1 MKNIKF
7 LYLALIAL
15 VVGSL
20 TACQE
25 EWTPGEPD
33 SAQSVYLPIDEE
45 NAVFPVGENVAEY
58 PIYRS
63 VAGPELQVEIR
74 SRMLD
79 EIFEGSDIFTFDEYV
94 TFAEGETVAYLT
106 ITLREDLDLKVGE
119 MYKAEIM
126 IKDAQY
132 HGNYGL
138 SRRVINVGIPETWHD
153 FGKNEDGTDKQ
164 PNYALMYED
173 FITMWYGQYIPAG
186 SCVQVTIEESDS
198 RPGYYRLVNPYSA
211 ENVVSLMGGIPA
223 EITWSVGNFYIE
235 IDATDPDK
243 VGIPFCNTGMIFDYD
258 GFGAV
263 YIGSVDPYGNG
274 EWYGKNENG
283 IITFPA
289 NCIGFLNAAGSGW
302 PTNQSGGFKVVLPGT
317 VLTDYSI
324 APEFRGIQSSA
335 DNSYSPAVIGFKL
348 GADVASF
355 RFAVVEG
362 DEPIMTG
369 GSSGPSIGGSEQT
382 YHEAI
387 EKLLDD
393 EYEPTDDEN
402 MAEATAEETEWYV
415 DLPKAGLYTVFA
427 IPYNKDGEPIMDEI
441 ARTYFYYRSAS
452 MDDAVPELAD
462 TKIVIAPIASLMGDE
477 YETSYPGEYYLGISI
492 RNNEDY
498 PYFSAISLYFAET
511 ATIEEELAEA
521 TIEELVAEKGEDF
534 SFMVDE
540 IKAAK
545 GSVQVLQGLTPNT
558 EYTAL
563 VAYTSIYGKTYY
575 KRVDAKTNPYDGPIA
590 VGHYKMVDGDN
601 ELNVAVKP
609 AYHVQSDV
617 EVILLTFDAPE
628 YPEDVDVEDRID
640 SFTFFSHYREDLNC
654 LLSQGQAPG
663 LENYG
668 ILFGIGL
675 DKYDNSGAYWS
686 FASST
691 NSNFT
696 DDYEAMIVNLA
707 GEGGVYAPD
716 SLYTYFKQYYYYDE
730 TVEDPETGEEK
741 VYTRKVDLAV
751 FTPEGTKFEFVAP
764 LWEAE
769 PEQPEDEENGEQNGE
784 ENGEQNG
791 DETTEPVAV
800 RQAPRPGKFT
810 GSIVP
815 TLRTDLQ
822 LQNVTFVK

>member
-79 EIFEGSDIFTFDEYV
+79 EVFEGSDVFTFDEYV
-94 TFAEGETVAYLT
+94 TFAEGETVTYLT
-106 ITLREDLDLKVGE
+106 ITLREDLEMSVGE

-138 SRRVINVGIPETWHD
+138 SRRVINVGIPETWND
-153 FGKNEDGTDKQ
+153 YGKNEDGTDKN
-164 PNYALMYED
+164 PKLGKFFD
-173 FITMWYGQYIPAG
+173 DVICPLYGG
-186 SCVQVTIEESDS
+186 SPSAAEVTVEESAS
-198 RPGYYRLVNPYSA
+198 RPGFFRLVNPYSA
-211 ENVVSLMGGIPA
+211 ENTVNFIGGIPS
-223 EITWSVGNFYIE
+223 EITFLNIDHYIQ
-235 IDATDPDK
+235 IDARNPE
-243 VGIPFCNTGMIFDYD
+243 
-258 GFGAV
+258 AV
-263 YIGSVDPYGNG
+263 YIPLSSLGMLFLESEAYLATIDPSQ
-274 EWYGKNENG
+274 ESLLGKMEDG

-289 NCIGFLNAAGSGW
+289 KSLIFVTDLAAGSGYYAN
-302 PTNQSGGFKVVLPGT
+302 TNGMFKVILPGT

-324 APEFRGIQSSA
+324 TPAFLGTESSA
-335 DNSYSPAVIGFKL
+335 DNSYTPAVLGFTL

-362 DEPIMTG
+362 NEPIKTG
-369 GSSGPSIGGSEQT
+369 GSSGPTLGPVEEEK

-387 EKLLDD
+387 EKLIDD
-393 EYEPTDDEN
+393 EYEPTADEN
-402 MAEATAEETEWYV
+402 MAEAAADETTWYV
-415 DLPKAGLYTVFA
+415 DLPKAGVYTVFA
-427 IPYNKDGEPIMDEI
+427 VPYNKDGEPIMEEI
-441 ARTYFYYRSAS
+441 NSAYFYYRSAN
-452 MDDAVPELAD
+452 MDDAVPELAE
-462 TKIVIAPIASLMGDE
+462 TMFMLAPIAELMGDE
-477 YETSYPGEYYLGISI
+477 YEASYPGEYYLGILAM
-492 RNNEDY
+492 NETDY
-498 PYFSAISLYFAET
+498 EYVSGMSVYFADTE
-511 ATIEEELAEA
+511 TIEKELAEA
-521 TIEELVAEKGEDF
+521 TIEEILADKGEDF
-534 SFMVDE
+534 SFMAEE
-540 IKAAK
+540 IRTA
-545 GSVQVLQGLTPNT
+545 GWSVQVMQGLLPNRS
-558 EYTAL
+558 YTAL
-563 VAYTSIYGKTYY
+563 VALTSMYGKTYY
-575 KRVDAKTNPYDGPIA
+575 ERVDGITNPYDGPIA
-590 VGHYKMVDGDN
+590 VGHYKMVDGDD
-601 ELNVAVKP
+601 ELNVTVEP
-609 AYHVQSDV
+609 AYHVQSEV

-628 YPEDVDVEDRID
+628 YPEGVNVEERID

-663 LENYG
+663 LEDYG

-675 DKYDNSGAYWS
+675 DKYNESGAYWS

-691 NSNFT
+691 NANFT

-707 GEGGVYAPD
+707 AEGDVYAPD

-751 FTPEGTKFEFVAP
+751 FTPEGTEFEFVAP

-769 PEQPEDEENGEQNGE
+769 PEQPEDEQNGEQNGE
-784 ENGEQNG
+784 ENG

>member
-79 EIFEGSDIFTFDEYV
+79 EVFEGSDIFTFDEFV

-106 ITLREDLDLKVGE
+106 ITLREDLEMSVGE

-138 SRRVINVGIPETWHD
+138 SRRVINVGIPETWND
-153 FGKNEDGTDKQ
+153 YGKNEDGTDKN
-164 PNYALMYED
+164 PKLGMFFD
-173 FITMWYGQYIPAG
+173 DVICPLYGG
-186 SCVQVTIEESDS
+186 SPSAAEVTVEESAS
-198 RPGYYRLVNPYSA
+198 RPGFFRLVNPYSA
-211 ENVVSLMGGIPA
+211 ENTVNFIGGIPS
-223 EITWSVGNFYIE
+223 EITFLNIDHYIQ
-235 IDATDPDK
+235 IDARDPE
-243 VGIPFCNTGMIFDYD
+243 
-258 GFGAV
+258 AV
-263 YIGSVDPYGNG
+263 YIPLSSLGMLFLESEAYLATIDPSQ
-274 EWYGKNENG
+274 ESLLGKMEDG
-283 IITFPA
+283 IITFPTNSLIFVTDLA
-289 NCIGFLNAAGSGW
+289 GGSGYYAN
-302 PTNQSGGFKVVLPGT
+302 TNGMFKVILPGT

-324 APEFRGIQSSA
+324 TPAFLGTESSA
-335 DNSYSPAVIGFKL
+335 DNSYTPAVLGFTL

-402 MAEATAEETEWYV
+402 MAEATAEETVWYV

-441 ARTYFYYRSAS
+441 ARTYFYYRSAN
-452 MDDAVPELAD
+452 MDDAVPELTD

-628 YPEDVDVEDRID
+628 YPEGVDVEDRID
-640 SFTFFSHYREDLNC
+640 SFTFFAHYRPELSC

-769 PEQPEDEENGEQNGE
+769 PEQPEDEENGEQNGD

>member
-25 EWTPGEPD
+25 EWTPGEAD
-33 SAQSVYLPIDEE
+33 SAQSVYLSLSEE

-58 PIYRS
+58 PIYRQ

-106 ITLREDLDLKVGE
+106 VTLREDLTINVGE
-119 MYKAEIM
+119 TYKAEIM
-126 IKDAQY
+126 IKDPQY

-138 SRRVINVGIPETWHD
+138 SRRVINVGIPETWND
-153 FGKNEDGTDKQ
+153 FGKNEDGTDKN
-164 PNYALMYED
+164 PKLGKFFD
-173 FITMWYGQYIPAG
+173 DVIGPLYGSAPSAAD
-186 SCVQVTIEESDS
+186 VTIEESAS
-198 RPGYYRLVNPYSA
+198 RKGYYRLVNPYTA
-211 ENVVSLMGGIPA
+211 ENVVNFIGGIPS
-223 EITWSVGNFYIE
+223 EITFLNVDHYIE
-235 IDATDPDK
+235 IDARDPEGVYVNLSYLGFLFLGSEAYVATINPNEPSLLGK
-243 VGIPFCNTGMIFDYD
+243 LED
-258 GFGAV
+258 GV
-263 YIGSVDPYGNG
+263 
-274 EWYGKNENG
+274 
-283 IITFPA
+283 ITFPA
-289 NCIGFLNAAGSGW
+289 NSMIFIDNLEAGSGYYA
-302 PTNQSGGFKVVLPGT
+302 NQSGMFKVVLPGT

-324 APEFRGIQSSA
+324 APEFRGIQSSV
-335 DNSYSPAVIGFKL
+335 DNSYSPAVVGFKL

-369 GSSGPSIGGSEQT
+369 GSSGPSIGGGGEQT

-387 EKLLDD
+387 VKLLDD

-402 MAEATAEETEWYV
+402 FAEATAEETEWYV

-427 IPYNKDGEPIMDEI
+427 IPYNKAGEPVMDEI
-441 ARTYFYYRSAS
+441 ARTYFYYRSAN
-452 MDDAVPELAD
+452 MDDAVPELTD
-462 TKIVIAPIASLMGDE
+462 TKIVLAPIASLMGDE
-477 YETSYPGEYYLGISI
+477 YETNYPGEYYLGISI

-498 PYFSAISLYFAET
+498 PYFSTISVYFTET

-545 GSVQVLQGLTPNT
+545 GSVQVLQGLVPNT

-601 ELNVAVKP
+601 ELNVTVEP
-609 AYHVQSDV
+609 AFHLGAKV
-617 EVILLTFDAPE
+617 ETILLTFDAPE
-628 YPEDVDVEDRID
+628 YPEGVDVEERTENF
-640 SFTFFSHYREDLNC
+640 SFYSFFREDLNC

-663 LENYG
+663 LEDYG
-668 ILFGIGL
+668 ILFGVGL
-675 DKYDNSGAYWS
+675 DKYNEDGSQYWS

-691 NSNFT
+691 DADYES
-696 DDYEAMIVNLA
+696 DYEAMVVNLSKSA
-707 GEGGVYAPD
+707 GVYTPD
-716 SLYTYFKQYYYYDE
+716 NLYTYFKQYYYYTE
-730 TVEDPETGEEK
+730 RIEDPETEE
-741 VYTRKVDLAV
+741 VTEILHKVDIAA

-784 ENGEQNG
+784 QNGDENGEQN
-791 DETTEPVAV
+791 TEPVAV

-810 GSIVP
+810 GNFVP

-822 LQNVTFVK
+822 LQNATFVK